1 MCLQGRCNGKAAIYP
16 LSSFEEAAWVN
27 ATPNLKWVSSGT
39 ATSGTCAKTTAWL
52 KAIHRTLH
60 LKWQT
65 GYRIQAQHTADRTG
79 KVCIR
84 ATKRARV
91 QSRILGG
98 L

>member
-1 MCLQGRCNGKAAIYP
+1 MGKRNAELKVGIIRHSDIRHMCENYCL
-16 LSSFEEAAWVN
+16 V
-27 ATPNLKWVSSGT
+27 
-39 ATSGTCAKTTAWL
+39 

-98 L
+98 LYEF